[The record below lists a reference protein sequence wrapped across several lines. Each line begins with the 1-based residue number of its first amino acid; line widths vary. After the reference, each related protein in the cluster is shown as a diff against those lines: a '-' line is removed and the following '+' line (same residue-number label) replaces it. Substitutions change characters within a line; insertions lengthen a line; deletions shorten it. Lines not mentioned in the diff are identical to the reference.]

1 MGFAIDKA
9 YINED
14 NETINIVVN
23 KVGDTVLAT
32 KANLTRSYNH
42 VLLLCTCIGS
52 GDWPTCTCTC
62 TCMYL
67 QWSGY
72 QIHLKESYKTIVSCA
87 YYM

>member
-32 KANLTRSYNH
+32 KANLTRSYNS
-42 VLLLCTCIGS
+42 TCKFYNFKV
-52 GDWPTCTCTC
+52 CF
-62 TCMYL
+62 
-67 QWSGY
+67 
-72 QIHLKESYKTIVSCA
+72 KESYNNSTSAPIYIQK
-87 YYM
+87 